1 MSTSPRA
8 TPRPP
13 SAVPGNILA
22 RRMLNKVPE
31 VTIFFWAIKV
41 LCTTVGENAGDYV
54 EDTLGF
60 GLASTA
66 KVSGAVLA
74 VLLLVQF
81 RLDRYVPLAY
91 WLVVV
96 AVSVSGDL
104 VADLITSAWSVR
116 PGVAIALLTA
126 GLGVLFA
133 AWWAVERT
141 LSLRTIVT
149 TRREAF
155 YWAAFVLAFALGSVL
170 ADVLVENVS
179 RGYGASIA
187 IFGVILALIALA
199 YRLGAGAVAT
209 FWLAFVVTGPLG
221 AAIGDGIARNGD
233 ERSGIGLGA
242 TGTSLLFVAV
252 ILGLVAYLTVS
263 RRDQPPAG
271 AAT

>member
-1 MSTSPRA
+1 MSTSPGSTA
-8 TPRPP
+8 RPP
-13 SAVPGNILA
+13 SAAPSVLS

-96 AVSVSGDL
+96 GVSVFGDL
-104 VADLITSAWSVR
+104 VADLMAVAWGLR
-116 PGVAIALLTA
+116 LGVAIALLTA
-126 GLGVLFA
+126 GLGLVCA
-133 AWWAVERT
+133 GWWAVERT

-155 YWAAFVLAFALGSVL
+155 YWVTFVLAFALGSVA
-170 ADVLVENVS
+170 ADALVENVS
-179 RGYGASIA
+179 RGYGVSIA
-187 IFGVILALIALA
+187 IFGAILALIALA
-199 YRLGAGAVAT
+199 YRLGAGAVPT
-209 FWLAFVVTGPLG
+209 FWLAFVMTGPLG
-221 AAIGDGIARNGD
+221 AAIGDGIARNSEG
-233 ERSGIGLGA
+233 RSGIGLGA
-242 TGTSLLFVAV
+242 TGTSVVFVAL

-263 RRDQPPAG
+263 HRDRPPAG
-271 AAT
+271 AAA